1 MKERSF
7 AMNLKQ
13 VELKKNL
20 RRCAGL
26 YIFVLIP
33 MITVFIF
40 HYIPIYGV
48 QMAFRDYSTRLG
60 MWESPWVGLKYFKK
74 FINYPYFGKIMWN
87 TIRIS
92 LYELATF
99 PFPIIFAL
107 MINELRNGKFKKSVQ
122 TLTYAPHFVSTV
134 VTCSMVLLFLRR
146 DGLINIIA
154 GAFGIEPSDIISK
167 PEAFAPIFAISGL
180 WQGLGWGTIIYTASL
195 AGVSPDLVEA
205 AEIDGAN
212 RMRIIWHIYLP
223 HLRPT
228 IITLFI
234 MKLGGMMSVGFEKT
248 FLLQN
253 SLNLEASSIVSTYV
267 YELGI
272 LNGNYSYAAAAGL
285 FNNIINVILVIT
297 ANQIS
302 KKVAKVSLW

>member
-1 MKERSF
+1 MSRKRT
-7 AMNLKQ
+7 
-13 VELKKNL
+13 ELKKNMK
-20 RRCAGL
+20 RCAGL
-26 YIFVLIP
+26 YIFVLVP
-33 MITVFIF
+33 VITVFIF

-48 QMAFRDYSTRLG
+48 QMAFRDYSSRLG
-60 MWESPWVGLKYFKK
+60 MWKSPWVGLKYFKK
-74 FINYPYFGKIMWN
+74 FINYPYFGQIMWN

-107 MINELRNGKFKKSVQ
+107 MINELRNGRFKKGVQ

-154 GAFGIEPSDIISK
+154 GVFGIEPSDIISK
-167 PEAFAPIFAISGL
+167 PKAFAPIFALSGL
-180 WQGLGWGTIIYTASL
+180 WQGLGWGTIIYTAGLS
-195 AGVSPDLVEA
+195 GVSPDLVEA
-205 AEIDGAN
+205 AEIDGAG
-212 RMRIIWHIYLP
+212 RLQTIWHVYLP
-223 HLRPT
+223 HLKPT

-234 MKLGGMMSVGFEKT
+234 MNMGKMMSVGFEKV

-253 SLNLEASSIVSTYV
+253 HLNLEASSIVSTYV

-272 LNGNYSYAAAAGL
+272 VNGNYSYSAAVGL

-297 ANQIS
+297 ANMIS

>member
-1 MKERSF
+1 
-7 AMNLKQ
+7 MNLRQ
-13 VELKKNL
+13 AELKKNL

-74 FINYPYFGKIMWN
+74 FVNYPYFGKIMWN

-154 GAFGIEPSDIISK
+154 GAFGVEPSDIISK
-167 PEAFAPIFAISGL
+167 PEAFAPIFALSGL

-205 AEIDGAN
+205 AEIDGAS

-272 LNGNYSYAAAAGL
+272 MNGNYSYAAAAGL

>member
-1 MKERSF
+1 
-7 AMNLKQ
+7 MNLKQ

-20 RRCAGL
+20 KRCAGL

-154 GAFGIEPSDIISK
+154 GAFGVEPSDIISK
-167 PEAFAPIFAISGL
+167 PEAFAPVFALSGL

-205 AEIDGAN
+205 AEIDGAS
-212 RMRIIWHIYLP
+212 RMKIIWHIYLP

-253 SLNLEASSIVSTYV
+253 NLNLEASSIVSTYV

-272 LNGNYSYAAAAGL
+272 LNGNYSYASAAGL

>member
-1 MKERSF
+1 
-7 AMNLKQ
+7 MNLKQ